1 MTRALLVPLAALLA
15 ATALALL
22 ASGAFAV
29 GNELRTG
36 IEPSDHLAATVAG
49 RLVGARPQRTLSE
62 AVGLLRTRGGT
73 LAAQL
78 ERRRTAESL
87 LVRLAG
93 HGSGRA
99 ANLLGVLALEEANT
113 DRRHA
118 QDLLA
123 AARAAFV
130 QAIRADPHDED
141 AKYNLELLL
150 ARRQRQA
157 ERGKPGTGT
166 QGARKGRSSARRPG
180 SGY

>member
-1 MTRALLVPLAALLA
+1 VTRTVVVPLGALLA

-36 IEPSDHLAATVAG
+36 IEPSDHLAANVAG

-62 AVGLLRTRGGT
+62 ALGLLRTRGGT

-78 ERRRTAESL
+78 QRRRTAEAL
-87 LVRLAG
+87 LVRLAA

-99 ANLLGVLALEEANT
+99 ANLLGVLALDEART
-113 DRRHA
+113 DQRHA

-123 AARAAFV
+123 VARAAIV
-130 QAIRADPHDED
+130 RAIRADPHDED

-150 ARRQRQA
+150 AQRQRQA
-157 ERGKPGTGT
+157 ERGRPGTGK